1 MINKSLIIKVVLW
14 VNDDG
19 SPYLKGGPF
28 LKVYNQQDEQEEI
41 LIIASS
47 IGVWVNPK
55 IDLIK
60 IYKGGH
66 KND

>member
-1 MINKSLIIKVVLW
+1 MINKSLRIKVVLW

-19 SPYLKGGPF
+19 SPYLNGGPY
-28 LKVYNQQDEQEEI
+28 LKVYNQHDGQEEI

-55 IDLIK
+55 LNSIK
-60 IYKGGH
+60 IFKE
-66 KND
+66 KTI